1 MRQRVPSRRAHH
13 LQEATTVNH
22 QLDPSAVISR
32 AFNVYLK
39 NAAVLLPIA
48 IGIYVIQVL
57 LAIVVGD
64 SIVGALV
71 ASLLSL
77 VFVSLLTGIVV
88 EVARDVEDGVL
99 DSSIGQL
106 IAAVVPVILPL
117 IIVSILA
124 GLAVGI
130 GFIFLIVPG
139 LFLATIL
146 AVVAPVTVLERPG
159 VFAAFGRSQA
169 LVKGHGW
176 QVFALILFN
185 FVLQLVAG
193 GIGGIPGDTAGV
205 VFTGILSAIVAPLS
219 ALIIAIAYLRLREAH
234 GEAPLPTG
242 VATADG
248 PESRQ
253 GF

>member
-1 MRQRVPSRRAHH
+1 M
-13 LQEATTVNH
+13 NH
-22 QLDPSAVISR
+22 QIDPSAVIGR

-48 IGIYVIQVL
+48 LGFFAIQIVV
-57 LAIVVGD
+57 AIVLSGSTIGV
-64 SIVGALV
+64 LV
-71 ASLLSL
+71 AALLSAIL
-77 VFVSLLTGIVV
+77 VTLLTGIVV

-106 IAAVVPVILPL
+106 ISAVVPVIIPL
-117 IIVSILA
+117 ILVSILSSIA
-124 GLAVGI
+124 IGV

-159 VFAAFGRSQA
+159 VFAAFGRSQR

-185 FVLQLVAG
+185 FVLSLVAS
-193 GIGGIPGDTAGV
+193 GIGGILDETAGAI
-205 VFTGILSAIVAPLS
+205 FTGILSAIIAPLS
-219 ALIIAIAYLRLREAH
+219 ALVIAEAYLRLREAH